1 VGIQLTHSPAEGD
14 VAAADGL
21 TDLTR
26 HAARL
31 SWSKIPP
38 DLRAHA
44 VRVFADTVGV
54 MIAGGLRT
62 EMMALAREDGPLF
75 DAGSGR
81 ATILVPGL
89 PHAGAAHA
97 AFMNGTAGTF
107 LELDEACPPAS
118 HPAIHVLPAT
128 LAAAQ
133 ALHRSGPELMTAFV
147 AGYEVVAR
155 LFDAYRLPY
164 PVHPHGHLGAV
175 GAAVA
180 VAMLRRADAVEPALI
195 AASLPILATWD
206 PCLEGA
212 TVRNT
217 WAGVAAEFGIR
228 ANLLAS
234 AGFTGSRTS
243 HVTAF
248 GHLVGS
254 LVEPEALRRPID
266 PAALRIRDNYFKFH
280 SACAGTHPPLDATI
294 ALGRIDPDDVGS
306 VLVETSPR
314 NWKLNGQS
322 RGNDLSNR
330 FSIPYA
336 VAAAIVHGHTG
347 PSAFVTDPRVTS
359 LAARVHVRAADD
371 LDSPEPPVR
380 MPARVTVFLT
390 DRTATHTVDY
400 PYGHSANPASPA
412 RLRAKFEDIVAIPR
426 ASGLYDQLLDIDK
439 VDDVAGLFAII
450 E

>member
-1 VGIQLTHSPAEGD
+1 MNHSAAEREIAAAEG
-14 VAAADGL
+14 L
-21 TDLTR
+21 PDLVSNI
-26 HAARL
+26 ARL
-31 SWSKIPP
+31 TWPEIPLG
-38 DLRAHA
+38 LRAHA

-54 MIAGGLRT
+54 TLAGGLQP
-62 EMMALAREDGPLF
+62 EMIGLAREDAPLF
-75 DAGSGR
+75 DSGPGP
-81 ATILVPGL
+81 ASALVPGL
-89 PHAGAAHA
+89 PRVGAARA
-97 AFMNGTAGTF
+97 AFINGTAGTF

-118 HPAIHVLPAT
+118 HPAIHVLPAA

-133 ALHRSGPELMTAFV
+133 ALRRSGPELMAAFV

-164 PVHPHGHLGAV
+164 PLHPHGHLGAV
-175 GAAVA
+175 GAAVS

-195 AASLPILATWD
+195 ASSLPILATWD

-217 WAGVAAEFGIR
+217 WAGVAAEFGLR
-228 ANLLAS
+228 ANLLAT
-234 AGFTGSRTS
+234 AGFTGSRQS

-248 GHLVGS
+248 GHLVGT
-254 LVEPEALRRPID
+254 LEEPEALQRPID
-266 PAALRIRDNYFKFH
+266 LAALRIHSNYFKFH
-280 SACAGTHPPLDATI
+280 SACAGAHPPLDATI
-294 ALGRIDPDDVGS
+294 ALGRLDPDDVRS
-306 VLVETSPR
+306 VLVETSPQ

-347 PSAFVTDPRVTS
+347 PAAFVTDARVMS

-371 LDSPEPPVR
+371 LDTPDLPAR
-380 MPARVTVFLT
+380 MPARVTVFLRG
-390 DRTATHTVDY
+390 RTLTQAVDY
-400 PYGHSANPASPA
+400 PYGHSANPASSA
-412 RLRAKFEDIVAIPR
+412 RLRAKFEDIVAIDG
-426 ASGLYDQLLDIDK
+426 ASTLYDQLLEIDQ
-439 VDDVAGLFAII
+439 VDDVAGLFAMI

>member
-1 VGIQLTHSPAEGD
+1 MKHSPAEGD
-14 VAAADGL
+14 IAAAEGL
-21 TDLTR
+21 TDLIR
-26 HAARL
+26 HVAQL
-31 SWSKIPP
+31 SWSEVAP
-38 DLRAHA
+38 DLRAHS

-54 MIAGGLRT
+54 MIAGGLRP

-75 DAGSGR
+75 DPGSGR

-89 PHAGAAHA
+89 PHAAAARA

-118 HPAIHVLPAT
+118 HPAIHVLPAA

-133 ALHRSGPELMTAFV
+133 ALQRSGPELMAAFV

-180 VAMLRRADAVEPALI
+180 VAMLRRTGAVEPALI

-254 LVEPEALRRPID
+254 LVEPDALQRPVD
-266 PAALRIRDNYFKFH
+266 PAVLRIRDNYYKFH

-294 ALGRIDPDDVGS
+294 ALGRIDPDDVRS
-306 VLVETSPR
+306 VLVETSPQ

-347 PSAFVTDPRVTS
+347 PSAFVTDPRVMS
-359 LAARVHVRAADD
+359 LAARVQVRAADD
-371 LDSPEPPVR
+371 LDSSEPPVR
-380 MPARVTVFLT
+380 MPARVTVFLA
-390 DRTATHTVDY
+390 DRTVTHTVDY

>member
-1 VGIQLTHSPAEGD
+1 MTHSPAKGEI
-14 VAAADGL
+14 AAADGL
-21 TDLTR
+21 THLIR
-26 HAARL
+26 QVEKL
-31 SWSKIPP
+31 SYAEIPR

-44 VRVFADTVGV
+44 ARVFADTVGV
-54 MIAGGLRT
+54 MLAGGLRP
-62 EMMALAREDGPLF
+62 EMMALARGEGPLS
-75 DAGSGR
+75 DPGSGR

-89 PHAGAAHA
+89 PRGGAARA

-118 HPAIHVLPAT
+118 HPAIHVLPAA

-133 ALHRSGPELMTAFV
+133 VLQRSGPELMAAFV

-175 GAAVA
+175 GAAVS

-228 ANLLAS
+228 ANLLAT

-248 GHLVGS
+248 GQLIGS
-254 LVEPEALRRPID
+254 LVDPEALRRPVE
-266 PAALRIRDNYFKFH
+266 PVALRIRDNYYKFH

-294 ALGRIDPDDVGS
+294 ALGRMDPDDVRS
-306 VLVETSPR
+306 VLVETSPQ

-347 PSAFVTDPRVTS
+347 PSAFVTDARVTS
-359 LAARVHVRAADD
+359 LAARVQVRAADD
-371 LDSPEPPVR
+371 LDSPEPALR
-380 MPARVTVFLT
+380 MPARVTVFLS
-390 DRTATHTVDY
+390 DRTVTHTVDH
-400 PYGHSANPASPA
+400 PYGHPANAASPA
-412 RLRAKFEDIVAIPR
+412 RLRAKFEGIVTIPG
-426 ASGLYDQLLDIDK
+426 ASDLYDQLLDIDK
-439 VDDVAGLFAII
+439 VDDIAGLFAII

>member
-1 VGIQLTHSPAEGD
+1 MKHSPAEHET
-14 VAAADGL
+14 AAAVGL
-21 TDLTR
+21 TDLVS
-26 HAARL
+26 HVAKL
-31 SWSKIPP
+31 SWSEVPQ

-44 VRVFADTVGV
+44 VRVFADTIGV
-54 MIAGGLRT
+54 MIAGGLRP
-62 EMMALAREDGPLF
+62 EMTSLARGEVPLF

-81 ATILVPGL
+81 STILVPGV
-89 PHAGAAHA
+89 PRAGAAHA

-118 HPAIHVLPAT
+118 HPAIHVLPAA

-133 ALHRSGPELMTAFV
+133 ALQRSGPELMAAFV

-175 GAAVA
+175 GAAVS
-180 VAMLRRADAVEPALI
+180 VALLRRADAVEPALI
-195 AASLPILATWD
+195 ASSLPILATWD

-228 ANLLAS
+228 ANLLAT

-248 GHLVGS
+248 GRLVGT
-254 LVEPEALRRPID
+254 LVDPEALRRPVD
-266 PAALRIRDNYFKFH
+266 PAELRIRDNYFKFH

-294 ALGRIDPDDVGS
+294 ALGRIDPAAVKS
-306 VLVETSPR
+306 VLVETSSQ

-347 PSAFVTDPRVTS
+347 PSAFVTDARVTS
-359 LAARVHVRAADD
+359 LATRVQVRAADD
-371 LDSPEPPVR
+371 LDSEESPAR
-380 MPARVTVFLT
+380 MPARVTVVLV
-390 DRTATHTVDY
+390 DRTVTHTVDY
-400 PYGHSANPASPA
+400 PYGHGANPASPK
-412 RLRAKFEDIVAIPR
+412 RLRAKFEDIVAIPG
-426 ASGLYDQLLDIDK
+426 ASGLYDQLRDIDK
-439 VDDVAGLFAII
+439 VDDVARLFAII